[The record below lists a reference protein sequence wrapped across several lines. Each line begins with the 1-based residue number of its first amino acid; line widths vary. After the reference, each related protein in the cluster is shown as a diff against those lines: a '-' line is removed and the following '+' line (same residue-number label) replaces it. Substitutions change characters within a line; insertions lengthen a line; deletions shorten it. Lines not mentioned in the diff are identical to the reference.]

1 MAAQERRLRMTERK
15 LPHKLQGSQPG
26 WDVAQD
32 LWETTPSIDQDKIRQ
47 AVSMILEAIG
57 EDPTREGLQET
68 PNRVARMYTEIFAG
82 LHQDG
87 REVLATRFHVD
98 HDEVVLVKD
107 IRFYSLCE
115 HHLLPFFGIAH
126 VAYLPNRG
134 VVTGLSKL
142 ARLVEVYA
150 RRPQVQERMTNQI
163 VDVLVEELEA
173 VGALVMLQAE
183 HLCMSMRGIQKP
195 GSRTVTMA
203 ARGVFTTRLDLRDEI
218 LRLIQS

>member
-1 MAAQERRLRMTERK
+1 MTERK
-15 LPHKLQGSQPG
+15 LPHKLASQAD
-26 WDVAQD
+26 WDVAQELLD
-32 LWETTPSIDQDKIRQ
+32 AAPAIDQEKIRR
-47 AVSMILEAIG
+47 AVSMILEAVG
-57 EDPTREGLQET
+57 EDLTREGLQET

-87 REVLATRFHVD
+87 RDVLATRFHVD
-98 HDEVVLVKD
+98 HEELVLVKD
-107 IRFYSLCE
+107 IHFYSLCE
-115 HHLLPFFGIAH
+115 HHLLPFFGVAH

-163 VDVLVEELEA
+163 ADVLDEELK
-173 VGALVMLQAE
+173 ALGVFVMVQAE

-195 GSRTVTMA
+195 GSRTVTTA
-203 ARGVFTTRLDLRDEI
+203 ARGVFNSRPELRNEM
-218 LRLIQS
+218 LGLIQS